1 MVMMMH
7 GRQRGI
13 DELHAV
19 GEVPGLMMQCLIV
32 AGQTGGDCVAGWRFD
47 LVESRLVAPMVWM
60 RIVPLHLLVQQQAA
74 GVAAHQVRGVRVA
87 GRMDLGTYVLICNK
101 QRTEFVS

>member
-1 MVMMMH
+1 
-7 GRQRGI
+7 
-13 DELHAV
+13 
-19 GEVPGLMMQCLIV
+19 
-32 AGQTGGDCVAGWRFD
+32 
-47 LVESRLVAPMVWM
+47 M